1 MDFRDLGIS
10 EQTLKALEDLNFIT
24 PTPIQE
30 QTIPALLAGSI
41 DLMGLAQTGTGKT
54 AAFGLPIIEKIDAS
68 LKSPQALIL
77 CPTRELCMQI
87 TGDINKF
94 IKYHKDLR
102 VVAVYGGAS
111 IGVQIRDIRRGVQI
125 VVATPGRMIDIIE
138 RGEIN
143 FDHVKIAV
151 LDEADEMLNM
161 GFKESINLILSKTPK
176 EKNLWLFTATMPN
189 DIRSITKKYMHQP
202 LEVTVSVNTGN
213 VNIEHEFYVVR
224 SVNKYAALKRLVDF
238 NPDIFGIIFCN
249 TKIETK
255 DIADML
261 IKDGYNSDALHGDLT
276 QQQRDIVMNRY
287 RDKSL
292 QLLVATDVAARGIDV
307 SNVTH
312 VINYS
317 LPDDLESYTH
327 RSGRT
332 ARAGKTGV
340 AMNLVLSRDLHK
352 IRSLERLVGKKFIK
366 AEVPNGF
373 DVCEKQLF
381 SLIHRVHNVEVNEE
395 MITPYLEKI
404 NSEFVDMDKEEV
416 IKRFAS
422 LEFNRFLDYYQK
434 AADLNETG
442 AVRGETRGSERSS
455 GGTGARLPRFFMN
468 VGSLDDLMRGDI
480 VRMLCDTSGISSSSI
495 GRIDLKGM
503 FSFFELEQN
512 VVDDVVESFKKG
524 IEINGRKVR
533 IEMASESS
541 GGGGDSGRER
551 SGGGGGGYGRER
563 SGSGGGG
570 GYGRER
576 SGRGGGGYG
585 GSRNRSDNRSD
596 NRTDNRS
603 DNRTD
608 NRSDNPS
615 EQRPERKERPR
626 IYNSD
631 GRDGKR
637 DTPRNEDNP
646 SIEKRT
652 GDAPEKKTTGV
663 KKNYDRPKNF
673 FPYDVK

>member
-1 MDFRDLGIS
+1 MNFRDLGLG
-10 EQTLKALEDLNFIT
+10 EKTLKGLEDLNFTT

-30 QTIPALLAGSI
+30 QTIPHLLAGDI

-54 AAFGLPIIEKIDAS
+54 AAFGLPIIEKIDGS
-68 LKSPQALIL
+68 MKVPQALIL

-87 TGDINKF
+87 TGDLNKF
-94 IKYHKDLR
+94 IKYHPDIKT
-102 VVAVYGGAS
+102 VAVYGGAS

-143 FDHVKIAV
+143 FDSVKIAV

-176 EKNLWLFTATMPN
+176 EKNTWLFTATMPH
-189 DIRSITKKYMHQP
+189 DIRFIAKKYMEKP
-202 LEVTVSVNTGN
+202 LEVQVSVNTGN
-213 VNIEHEFYVVR
+213 VNIEHEYYVVR
-224 SVNKYAALKRLVDF
+224 STNKYLALKRLVDF

-249 TKIETK
+249 TKMEAK

-276 QQQRDIVMNRY
+276 QQQRDVVMKRY
-287 RDKSL
+287 REKSL

-340 AMNLVLSRDLHK
+340 AMNLILSRDLHK
-352 IRSLERLVGKKFIK
+352 IRALEKLVGKKFIK

-395 MITPYLEKI
+395 MISPYLEKI
-404 NSEFVDMDKEEV
+404 YQEFADMNKEEV

-422 LEFNRFLDYYQK
+422 LEFNRFLEYYQN
-434 AADLNETG
+434 AVDLNDLG
-442 AVRGETRGSERSS
+442 QGRGETRHAERSGS
-455 GGTGARLPRFFMN
+455 GSRNPRFFMN
-468 VGSLDDLMRGDI
+468 IGSLDDMMRGDI
-480 VRMLCDTSGISSSSI
+480 VRLICDTSGINSASI

-503 FSFFELEQN
+503 FSFFELEPA
-512 VVDDVVESFKKG
+512 VVSDVVEAFKRGPEVKG
-524 IEINGRKVR
+524 RRVR
-533 IEMASESS
+533 VEPASDGS
-541 GGGGDSGRER
+541 GGGDSGGRER
-551 SGGGGGGYGRER
+551 SGGYGRDRGSRSYGGGDRGRNDRGHERGSGERRER
-563 SGSGGGG
+563 TRTTQPSYDRPPRKDSFFNREENKGSDRSKDSG
-570 GYGRER
+570 
-576 SGRGGGGYG
+576 
-585 GSRNRSDNRSD
+585 NDNKTS
-596 NRTDNRS
+596 
-603 DNRTD
+603 
-608 NRSDNPS
+608 
-615 EQRPERKERPR
+615 RPR
-626 IYNSD
+626 
-631 GRDGKR
+631 
-637 DTPRNEDNP
+637 
-646 SIEKRT
+646 
-652 GDAPEKKTTGV
+652 
-663 KKNYDRPKNF
+663 KNYDRPKNF
-673 FPYDVK
+673 FPYDI